1 MDWSE
6 IAAHF
11 QPEGSLRDIYIPDA
25 SLEDWASV
33 WGILMMGPEPLRF
46 TVDGEVAAPPMLVEE
61 AFRLQANHSVCASY
75 QLGPQ
80 LVNCCSFVLGEVEL
94 DIDPRDVDGPVEA
107 ERLADFMAAL
117 GRATA
122 KEVRLTHEMDP
133 QSIVARYDPVVDHVD
148 WVTLAKR
155 TGWRRSP

>member
-11 QPEGSLRDIYIPDA
+11 QPEGSLRDIYILNA

-33 WGILMMGPEPLRF
+33 WGILTMGPEPLRF
-46 TVDGEVAAPPMLVEE
+46 TVDGEVVAPPMLVEE

-80 LVNCCSFVLGEVEL
+80 LVNCCCFMADEVEL
-94 DIDPRDVDGPVEA
+94 DIDPKEVDGLVEA
-107 ERLADFMAAL
+107 QRLADFMAVL

-122 KEVRLTHEMDP
+122 KEVRLTGEMDP
-133 QSIVARYDPVVDHVD
+133 HSIIARYDPVADHVD
-148 WVTLAKR
+148 WVFLAK
-155 TGWRRSP
+155 